1 MASDGFHDR
10 ANERAQALV
19 GRTVDDRYA
28 IDRVIAMGGMGTVYL
43 ARHLKLKKRV
53 ALKVLHP
60 DAEDHPELFLRFE
73 REAQAGAQVSHPN
86 VAAATDFGEAQDGT
100 RYLVL
105 EYVRGSTLRQVI
117 DSDAPLSSLR
127 AARIVRQLAAALGEI
142 HKRGIVHR
150 DLKPRNVMLGEGDFV
165 KIVDFGLAKIDG
177 ARLSTMPRDD
187 DESGGRLTGG
197 GMIFG
202 TVEYLAPE
210 AAYGMDRVDHRADLY
225 ALGVIAFEM
234 LSGKHPFEGAGEL
247 EAFAVQRTRPAP
259 AISERAPGVSVPAAL
274 ERVVQR
280 LLEKDVGARY
290 PSSAELIQDLDLAL
304 PDARFVPEPPPP
316 SSDLVPSIPAPS
328 LARLSSEARDEPLAP
343 SRAAPRS
350 VPPPLPRSVPPPLP
364 RSVPPLPPSL
374 PPEAGERREAWA
386 GGTRKKRVP
395 VGAIAAALIG
405 GAAVLAIVAA
415 SEHEPAKAPGG
426 AVTQGPSAALTT
438 AEAMTATASAAST
451 PASAAPAAPVSATPS
466 AAVSV
471 SSLPSASAASAPVD
485 PAEITALAGELK
497 GEAIDLALARG
508 EKLLAAHADV
518 LATKA
523 GRAAVRKLLVTLAE
537 RGDERAGRVFEAVG
551 STQATAGPD
560 LLYQMLESGGRSRWA
575 VLAQRALEAPAVRA
589 RASAA
594 ALVAFDLRV
603 APCNEKIPLI
613 DRAADEGDARA
624 VLVLDVQARGCF
636 KDGRKVD
643 AAVGRLKKRLEAR

>member
-234 LSGKHPFEGAGEL
+234 LSGKHPFEGAGSSRRSRSS
-247 EAFAVQRTRPAP
+247 A
-259 AISERAPGVSVPAAL
+259 RAP
-274 ERVVQR
+274 R
-280 LLEKDVGARY
+280 
-290 PSSAELIQDLDLAL
+290 
-304 PDARFVPEPPPP
+304 
-316 SSDLVPSIPAPS
+316 
-328 LARLSSEARDEPLAP
+328 
-343 SRAAPRS
+343 PR
-350 VPPPLPRSVPPPLP
+350 
-364 RSVPPLPPSL
+364 
-374 PPEAGERREAWA
+374 
-386 GGTRKKRVP
+386 
-395 VGAIAAALIG
+395 
-405 GAAVLAIVAA
+405 
-415 SEHEPAKAPGG
+415 
-426 AVTQGPSAALTT
+426 
-438 AEAMTATASAAST
+438 
-451 PASAAPAAPVSATPS
+451 
-466 AAVSV
+466 
-471 SSLPSASAASAPVD
+471 SASA
-485 PAEITALAGELK
+485 
-497 GEAIDLALARG
+497 R
-508 EKLLAAHADV
+508 
-518 LATKA
+518 
-523 GRAAVRKLLVTLAE
+523 
-537 RGDERAGRVFEAVG
+537 
-551 STQATAGPD
+551 
-560 LLYQMLESGGRSRWA
+560 
-575 VLAQRALEAPAVRA
+575 
-589 RASAA
+589 RASACPRRSSGWCSGCSRRTSGRA
-594 ALVAFDLRV
+594 TRRAQSSSKTSTSRCRTRASSRSRRRRRPTSCPRSPRPRSRASPARRGTSPSPRPARRLARSRRRCLARSRRRCLARSRRCRPRCPLRLERGV
-603 APCNEKIPLI
+603 RRGRE
-613 DRAADEGDARA
+613 ARA
-624 VLVLDVQARGCF
+624 RSACPSARS
-636 KDGRKVD
+636 
-643 AAVGRLKKRLEAR
+643 RLP